1 LKGFFVVALP
11 QTQIS
16 DQNPSNAL
24 GIIFGRFML
33 PDMTEHP
40 CQVADI
46 TNTGATFSSAKIP
59 PEGHAIVAYLEEVGR
74 IEAISGPAT
83 TGGFAIYFTLK
94 GARLERLQQR
104 IEWLQNRGSGA
115 EDNRRHAR
123 FEPEEKASQI
133 ALLDGR
139 VYECE
144 VLDISVS
151 GAAVKTDV
159 MPSVGTSLML
169 GKMRGRVVR
178 YIEQGIAIEFV
189 KQLDR
194 SSMPVLSGPSPL

>member
-1 LKGFFVVALP
+1 MVATA
-11 QTQIS
+11 QFADT
-16 DQNPSNAL
+16 DVKPSNAL
-24 GIIFGRFML
+24 GVIFGRFML

-40 CQVADI
+40 CQVSDI
-46 TNTGATFSSAKIP
+46 TLEGAKFSSAKVP
-59 PEGHAIVAYLEEVGR
+59 PAGQAIVAYLEDVGR
-74 IEAISGPAT
+74 IEAISGDAVE
-83 TGGFAIYFTLK
+83 GGFAILFTLK
-94 GARLERLQQR
+94 GARLERLHQR
-104 IEWLQNRGSGA
+104 IEWLKNRGDGA
-115 EDNRRHAR
+115 EDNRRHSR

-133 ALLDGR
+133 SLLDGR

-151 GAAVKTDV
+151 GAAVKTEV

-189 KQLDR
+189 KQIDKAQL
-194 SSMPVLSGPSPL
+194 PNLTGPTAL

>member
-1 LKGFFVVALP
+1 VVALP
-11 QTQIS
+11 QTQSI
-16 DQNPSNAL
+16 DQSPSNAL

-33 PDMTEHP
+33 PDLTEHP
-40 CQVADI
+40 CQVIDI
-46 TNTGATFSSAKIP
+46 DLEGANFTSVMVP
-59 PEGHAIVAYLEEVGR
+59 PEGQAIVAYLEEVGR
-74 IEAISGPAT
+74 IEAISGPARP
-83 TGGFAIYFTLK
+83 GGFTIYFSLK
-94 GARLERLQQR
+94 GARLERLHQRILWLQQR
-104 IEWLQNRGSGA
+104 GA
-115 EDNRRHAR
+115 QTKESRRHAR

-133 ALLDGR
+133 SLLDGR

-151 GAAVKTDV
+151 GAAVRTEV

-194 SSMPVLSGPSPL
+194 TQLPTIAAPSPL

>member
-1 LKGFFVVALP
+1 VVALQ
-11 QTQIS
+11 QTQNS
-16 DQNPSNAL
+16 DLSPSNAL

-46 TNTGATFSSAKIP
+46 TGTGATFSSTKIP
-59 PEGHAIVAYLEEVGR
+59 PEGQAIVAYLEEVGR
-74 IEAISGPAT
+74 IEAISGPEVA
-83 TGGFAIYFTLK
+83 GGFAIYFTLK

-104 IEWLQNRGSGA
+104 IEWLQNRGDGA
-115 EDNRRHAR
+115 EDSRRHAR

-133 ALLDGR
+133 SLLDGR

-194 SSMPVLSGPSPL
+194 GGMPAISGPSPL

>member
-1 LKGFFVVALP
+1 VVALTNSL
-11 QTQIS
+11 QS
-16 DQNPSNAL
+16 DQVPGNAL
-24 GIIFGRFML
+24 GIVFGRFML

-40 CQVADI
+40 CQVTDI
-46 TNTGATFSSAKIP
+46 NLQGATFSAAMVP
-59 PEGHAIVAYLEEVGR
+59 PEGQAIVAYLEEVGR
-74 IEAISGPAT
+74 IEAVSGPANAS
-83 TGGFAIYFTLK
+83 GFAVYFTLK
-94 GARLERLQQR
+94 GARLERLHQR
-104 IEWLQNRGSGA
+104 IEWLQNRGSSNA

-133 ALLDGR
+133 SLLDGR
-139 VYECE
+139 VYDCE

-189 KQLDR
+189 KQLER
-194 SSMPVLSGPSPL
+194 AHMPKTLGPSPL

>member
-1 LKGFFVVALP
+1 MVAIAP
-11 QTQIS
+11 STNT
-16 DQNPSNAL
+16 DVMPSNAL

-40 CQVADI
+40 CQVSDI
-46 TNTGATFSSAKIP
+46 TLEGATFASVRVP
-59 PEGHAIVAYLEEVGR
+59 PAGQAIVAYLEEIGR
-74 IEAISGPAT
+74 IEAISGNAVE
-83 TGGFAIYFTLK
+83 GGFAIHFTLK
-94 GARLERLQQR
+94 GARLERLHQR
-104 IEWLQNRGSGA
+104 LDWLKNRGSGA
-115 EDNRRHAR
+115 ADNRRHAR
-123 FEPEEKASQI
+123 FEPEEKVSQI
-133 ALLDGR
+133 SLLDGR

-151 GAAVKTDV
+151 GAAVKTEV

-189 KQLDR
+189 KQIDR
-194 SSMPVLSGPSPL
+194 AQLPNFSNPHAL

>member
-1 LKGFFVVALP
+1 MVALA
-11 QTQIS
+11 QTPNT
-16 DQNPSNAL
+16 DLMPDNGL

-40 CQVADI
+40 CQVSDI
-46 TNTGATFSSAKIP
+46 TLQGATFSSAKVP
-59 PEGHAIVAYLEEVGR
+59 LVGQAIVAYLEEIGR
-74 IEAISGPAT
+74 IEAISGEPVQ
-83 TGGFAIYFTLK
+83 GGFAIHFTLK

-104 IEWLQNRGSGA
+104 IEWLKNRGSGA
-115 EDNRRHAR
+115 EDNRRHVR

-133 ALLDGR
+133 SLLDGR

-151 GAAVKTDV
+151 GAAVRTEV

-189 KQLDR
+189 KQIDR
-194 SSMPVLSGPSPL
+194 AQMPNVSSSGPL